1 MGEVGGGGGSGWRRI
16 DLDHWMCLP
25 GLKSLPP
32 LRNFIVEIWNEA
44 FEMHIHFEP
53 D

>member
-1 MGEVGGGGGSGWRRI
+1 MGEVGGGSGWRRI

-25 GLKSLPP
+25 GLKSSPS
-32 LRNFIVEIWNEA
+32 LRNFKVVEIWNEA